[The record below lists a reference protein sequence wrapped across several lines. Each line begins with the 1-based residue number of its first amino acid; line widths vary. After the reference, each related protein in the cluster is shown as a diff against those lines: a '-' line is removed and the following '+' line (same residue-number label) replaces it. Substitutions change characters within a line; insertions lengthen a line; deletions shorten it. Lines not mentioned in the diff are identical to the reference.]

1 MINDAIYSSA
11 KHDWCTPQDL
21 LNKIETIFGKFDLD
35 AAATSD
41 NAKCQFYYTE
51 KNSGLHNPWHRR
63 TWCNPPYGREIPK
76 WIGKAF
82 FETHDATIR
91 HCETAVLLLPSRTD
105 TQWFQ
110 AAAAKCDF
118 IAFLKGR
125 VKFDGAHS
133 SAPFPSALFV
143 FSKGGATIHDD
154 RLLREIATVARF
166 WR

>member
-11 KHDWCTPQDL
+11 KHDWGTPQDL
-21 LNKIETIFGKFDLD
+21 FDKIETIFGKFELD
-35 AAATSD
+35 AAASKE
-41 NAKCQFYYTE
+41 NAKCHWYYTE
-51 KNSGLHNPWHRR
+51 NNSGLHNPWHRL
-63 TWCNPPYGREIPK
+63 TWCNPPYGREIQK
-76 WIGKAF
+76 WVGKAI

-91 HCETAVLLLPSRTD
+91 HCKTAVLLLPARTD

-110 AAAAKCDF
+110 VAAAKCDF
-118 IAFLKGR
+118 IAFIKGR
-125 VKFDGAHS
+125 VKFDGAQS

-143 FSKGGATIHDD
+143 FSQGGATIHDD